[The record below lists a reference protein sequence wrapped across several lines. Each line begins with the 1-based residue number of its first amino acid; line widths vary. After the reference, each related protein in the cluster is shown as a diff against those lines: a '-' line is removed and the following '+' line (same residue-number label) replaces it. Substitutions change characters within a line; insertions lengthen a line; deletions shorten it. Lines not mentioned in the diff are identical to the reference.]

1 MDSITLKSLLLE
13 HKNRFLS
20 EKELIKR
27 DVFQKPD
34 RILDSREIIF
44 ISGVRRCGKSSL
56 LSLISEYL
64 LENTEFNK
72 NNILFV
78 NFEDERFIN
87 FTVDDFEKLYQTYLE
102 LENPIGKKYLFF
114 DEIQNITN
122 WERWINRIYEFE
134 DVKIFITG
142 SNTSL
147 ISSSVSTSLT
157 GRNRQ
162 INIYTFSF
170 KEFLMLNGKKYKERD
185 LLLPENAVEIKRYF
199 ADYLKFGGFP
209 EVAKNRDI
217 SLADQYFKDI
227 IYRDVI
233 SNYNLRNIKEIRELS
248 LYLITNSGSLSSYET
263 LRKTIQA
270 KNATTIKN
278 YLNMLEGVY
287 LIYSLPKFDFSL
299 KKQIY
304 NPNKYY
310 ISDLGFYNA
319 IGFKFSE
326 NFGRVLENIVFEH
339 LLRSNKEL
347 YYWKSKSGAEIDF
360 VTKEQTKLTDAYQV
374 TYILTRENREREIRS
389 LTAFSSENNNI
400 NCYILTN
407 EQEETI
413 NTGYGKIEVL
423 PIWKW
428 LLLNNY
434 G

>member
-1 MDSITLKSLLLE
+1 MSTMDSQTIKSLILE
-13 HKNRFLS
+13 HKTRFLS
-20 EKELIKR
+20 KKELIKR
-27 DVFQKPD
+27 DVLRKID
-34 RILDSREIIF
+34 KILDSREIIF
-44 ISGVRRCGKSSL
+44 MSGIRRSGKSSL
-56 LSLISEYL
+56 LSLIAEYL
-64 LENTEFNK
+64 LENFEVSR

-87 FTVDDFEKLYQTYLE
+87 FTVNDFEKLYQSYLE

-114 DEIQNITN
+114 DEIQNITD

-142 SNTSL
+142 SNASL

-162 INIYTFSF
+162 INIHTFSF
-170 KEFLMLNGKKYKERD
+170 KEFLLLNGKEYKERD
-185 LLLPENAVEIKRYF
+185 LLLTDNVVEIKRYF
-199 ADYLKFGGFP
+199 TDYLKFGGFP
-209 EVAKNRDI
+209 EVAKNRDL

-248 LYLITNSGSLSSYET
+248 LYLITNTGSLASYET

-278 YLNMLEGVY
+278 YLNILEDVY
-287 LIYSLPKFDFSL
+287 LIHSLPKFDFSV

-326 NFGRVLENIVFEH
+326 NIGKSLENIVFEQ

-347 YYWKSKSGAEIDF
+347 YYWKTQNGMEIDF
-360 VTKEQTKLTDAYQV
+360 VIKENTKLKNAYQV
-374 TYILTRENREREIRS
+374 TYTLTTENRDREIRS
-389 LTAFSSENNNI
+389 LTALLKENNDI
-400 NCYILTN
+400 NCYILTY

-413 NTGYGKIEVL
+413 NHKNGKIEVI

-428 LLLNNY
+428 LLE
-434 G
+434 